1 MMSMS
6 FSAVQGKGQCYNKGS
21 VSHVK
26 SSGVPR
32 ASSVCVR
39 GWPLQVG
46 GGGCN
51 SSSVQGEMK
60 RAIVASIAAG
70 VLATAAPA
78 LAEDVVDPACVPQ
91 PVNGVSGLAYCDIKQ
106 GDGPKV
112 VGLEEGDIVR
122 VNFEAR
128 SKDEVADKARN
139 FIFGLGS
146 GESCPGFELG
156 IMGKGAMPTMN
167 VGGVRKVSIT
177 NPALGFGKIG
187 ALCDMVEQKCAV
199 DPNSK
204 DVVFEIELTGV
215 RGLTPF
221 SVGGSSAPPLFSQV
235 SQDWGRMGL
244 GTIPG
249 APTASASGMNLK

>member
-1 MMSMS
+1 M
-6 FSAVQGKGQCYNKGS
+6 GGPS
-21 VSHVK
+21 VCRHHQSY
-26 SSGVPR
+26 SGRTSVPR
-32 ASSVCVR
+32 ASSEVR
-39 GWPLQVG
+39 GWRGQVG
-46 GGGCN
+46 GGGGFIG
-51 SSSVQGEMK
+51 SSEEMK

-128 SKDEVADKARN
+128 SKDEVADKAKN

-156 IMGKGAMPTMN
+156 VMGKGAMPTMN

-204 DVVFEIELTGV
+204 DLVFEIELTGV

>member
-1 MMSMS
+1 MMS
-6 FSAVQGKGQCYNKGS
+6 FSSSKSCSTVKGKGQCYNKGS
-21 VSHVK
+21 GLGKGSVSHVR
-26 SSGVPR
+26 SSGRTVATR

-46 GGGCN
+46 GGGCF
-51 SSSVQGEMK
+51 SGSSVQGEMK

-146 GESCPGFELG
+146 GESCPGFELFKTVTDINFEPAESPWIRNG
-156 IMGKGAMPTMN
+156 Q
-167 VGGVRKVSIT
+167 VS
-177 NPALGFGKIG
+177 GFTV
-187 ALCDMVEQKCAV
+187 LVLSTFV
-199 DPNSK
+199 HP
-204 DVVFEIELTGV
+204 VFEDQNLGPARTCC
-215 RGLTPF
+215 
-221 SVGGSSAPPLFSQV
+221 
-235 SQDWGRMGL
+235 L
-244 GTIPG
+244 GTQRAIARPRR
-249 APTASASGMNLK
+249 LK